1 MKRPSVT
8 TAARRVGVAVI
19 AGCVVGPLTA
29 LFVAW
34 QAAPLLGWDA
44 AACIFLVW
52 VWGTITGLDAE
63 TTAEVAA
70 REDPST
76 ALADLIIIVAGLAC
90 LAAVGI
96 VLIKAAHSHGGV
108 KALLIGIG
116 VLSVALSWASLHTV
130 YTLRYAR
137 AYYRTKEPGGIDFN
151 SDDPPDFLDFAYVAF
166 TIGLT
171 FQVSDTDI
179 GTKQIR
185 RLALRHALLAFL
197 FGAVILGL
205 TINVVAS
212 LLH

>member
-1 MKRPSVT
+1 M
-8 TAARRVGVAVI
+8 AVI